1 MFIYNLIGGCARI
14 VHYNV
19 IICYRELGMIDLVVS
34 FAAIMRLLCGRASIE
49 HVARAVPPLSTLL
62 GGVLCAL

>member
-34 FAAIMRLLCGRASIE
+34 FAAIMRLLWACL
-49 HVARAVPPLSTLL
+49 H
-62 GGVLCAL
+62 